1 MVQACRSQ
9 VSGSGAG
16 GQARGL
22 RLGMRKHAQSD
33 RHGPWVQMWARKLL
47 AILTEAARG
56 TNAFQLMAA
65 VLLPLMRITC
75 HQVSSLLGGQ
85 RGGTW
90 MMMPRGMMILMITV
104 LLAPSLVSFLYAS
117 G

>member
-1 MVQACRSQ
+1 M
-9 VSGSGAG
+9 
-16 GQARGL
+16 
-22 RLGMRKHAQSD
+22 RLGMRRHAQSD
-33 RHGPWVQMWARKLL
+33 RHGPWVQRWARKLL

-56 TNAFQLMAA
+56 TNAFQPMAA
-65 VLLPLMRITC
+65 VLLPLMRLSC

-85 RGGTW
+85 RGGTR

-104 LLAPSLVSFLYAS
+104 PLAPSLVSFLYAS